1 MATYIISAIIIVIVV
16 YSVMSLIQKVRYG
29 CCGGTVEKSTKKK
42 KLNKIDLE
50 QYKFSKTIYI
60 EGMTCK
66 NCTAHVEN
74 ELNSLEDV
82 YAEVDLKKNLAKV
95 KMQSDINEKVLES
108 AVRKA
113 GYTVRSMAWK

>member
-1 MATYIISAIIIVIVV
+1 MATYIISAIIIVIVA
-16 YSVMSLIQKVRYG
+16 YSFMNLIQKVRYG

-74 ELNSLEDV
+74 ELNSLDDV
-82 YAEVDLKKNLAKV
+82 YAEVDLKSNLAKV
-95 KMQSDINEKVLES
+95 KMHSDISDNTLEN
-108 AVRKA
+108 AVRRA
-113 GYTVRSMAWK
+113 GYTVKSIA